1 MNGRWDYQY
10 LGKSVKNGYEYEY
23 KLQTVSVDNLD
34 VTSPFDYSVFPRALT
49 VVKRPLKSAGNSLLS
64 PLKQASSSSIQRR
77 EEQQSYGDYE
87 DERRL
92 YAKLGIPS
100 PDGLGSVLF

>member
-49 VVKRPLKSAGNSLLS
+49 VVKRPLKSAGNSLSS
-64 PLKQASSSSIQRR
+64 PLKQASYSIQRR
-77 EEQQSYGDYE
+77 EEQQSFGDYE

>member
-1 MNGRWDYQY
+1 
-10 LGKSVKNGYEYEY
+10 
-23 KLQTVSVDNLD
+23 
-34 VTSPFDYSVFPRALT
+34 
-49 VVKRPLKSAGNSLLS
+49 LS

-77 EEQQSYGDYE
+77 EEQPSYGDYE